1 MRGGDRTALGLWG
14 EEQAAGYLESRG
26 YAILHRRYH
35 CREGELDL
43 VAEGKGYLCFVE
55 VKTRQSARCG
65 AGREA
70 VDWRKQRNITA
81 TAFRYLAQ
89 HPEVPT
95 KIRFDVAEIV
105 APQGVRTEHP
115 ELHYLANAFA
125 CDPSNL
131 TELGGSCY
139 EYPSF

>member
-1 MRGGDRTALGLWG
+1 MTA
-14 EEQAAGYLESRG
+14 EYLR
-26 YAILHRRYH
+26 
-35 CREGELDL
+35 
-43 VAEGKGYLCFVE
+43 GKGYHILDSGFRCQGGEIDLIAQKGDTLAFVE

-70 VDWRKQRNITA
+70 VDWRKQRKITA

>member
-1 MRGGDRTALGLWG
+1 MSGEAKRVGNWG
-14 EEQAAGYLESRG
+14 EALTAEYLR
-26 YAILHRRYH
+26 
-35 CREGELDL
+35 
-43 VAEGKGYLCFVE
+43 GKGYHILDSGFRCQEGEIDLIACNGDTLAFVE

-70 VDWRKQRNITA
+70 VDLRKQRKITA

>member
-1 MRGGDRTALGLWG
+1 MSGEAKRVGNWG
-14 EEQAAGYLESRG
+14 EALTAEYLRGRGWHILESG
-26 YAILHRRYH
+26 FS
-35 CREGELDL
+35 CPEGEIDL
-43 VAEGKGYLCFVE
+43 IAQKGDTLAFVE
-55 VKTRQSARCG
+55 VKTRQSARYG

-70 VDWRKQRNITA
+70 VDWHKQRKITA

-115 ELHYLANAFA
+115 ELHYLANAFVY
-125 CDPSNL
+125 DPSNL

>member
-1 MRGGDRTALGLWG
+1 MSREAKRVGNWG
-14 EEQAAGYLESRG
+14 EALTAEYLR
-26 YAILHRRYH
+26 
-35 CREGELDL
+35 
-43 VAEGKGYLCFVE
+43 GKGYHILDSGFRCQEGEIDLITQKGDTLAFVE

-70 VDWRKQRNITA
+70 VDWRKQRKITA

>member
-1 MRGGDRTALGLWG
+1 MSGETKRVGDWG
-14 EEQAAGYLESRG
+14 EALTAEYLRGNGYH
-26 YAILHRRYH
+26 ILDSGFR
-35 CREGELDL
+35 CQEGEIDL
-43 VAEGKGYLCFVE
+43 IAQKGDTLAFVE

-95 KIRFDVAEIV
+95 KIRFDVADIL
-105 APQGVRTEHP
+105 APQGVQTQRP
-115 ELHYLANAFA
+115 ALRYLENAFA
-125 CDPSNL
+125 YDPSNL
-131 TELGGSCY
+131 TEPGGS
-139 EYPSF
+139 

>member
-1 MRGGDRTALGLWG
+1 MSGEAKRVGNWG
-14 EEQAAGYLESRG
+14 EALTAEYLR
-26 YAILHRRYH
+26 
-35 CREGELDL
+35 
-43 VAEGKGYLCFVE
+43 GKGYHILDSGFRCQEGEIDLIAQKGDTLAFVE

-70 VDWRKQRNITA
+70 VNWRKQRNITA

-105 APQGVRTEHP
+105 AHQGVRTEHP

>member
-1 MRGGDRTALGLWG
+1 MSGETKRVGDWG
-14 EEQAAGYLESRG
+14 EALTAEYL
-26 YAILHRRYH
+26 
-35 CREGELDL
+35 
-43 VAEGKGYLCFVE
+43 
-55 VKTRQSARCG
+55 
-65 AGREA
+65 
-70 VDWRKQRNITA
+70 RNITA

-139 EYPSF
+139 EHPSF

>member
-1 MRGGDRTALGLWG
+1 MSGEAKRVGNWG
-14 EEQAAGYLESRG
+14 EALTAEYLRGRGWHILESG
-26 YAILHRRYH
+26 FA
-35 CREGELDL
+35 CPEGEIDL
-43 VAEGKGYLCFVE
+43 IAQKGDTLAFVE
-55 VKTRQSARCG
+55 VKTRQSAHYG

-70 VDWRKQRNITA
+70 VDRRKQRKITA